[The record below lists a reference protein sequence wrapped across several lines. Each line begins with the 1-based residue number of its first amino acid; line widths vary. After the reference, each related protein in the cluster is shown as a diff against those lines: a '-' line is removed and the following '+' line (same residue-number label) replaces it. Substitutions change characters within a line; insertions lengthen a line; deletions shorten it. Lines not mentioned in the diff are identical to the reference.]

1 MKNIFTMPSEK
12 RKRLDPKSLQILDT
26 DSNTN
31 STQRKGTMDNQKIAT
46 EMMERIVNRVAAF
59 TLGKP
64 DKKVI
69 DAFLDKKKGSSR
81 KMETDGKTLDI
92 NGMGGKGVAKWVGG
106 KIDFGVGGSRSRQTV
121 QNYLRKNA
129 SYFLGNYSTGTPI
142 N

>member
-26 DSNTN
+26 DSNMN

-59 TLGKP
+59 SLGKP

-69 DAFLDKKKGSSR
+69 DAFLDKKKGSS
-81 KMETDGKTLDI
+81 KNMETDGKTLDI
-92 NGMGGKGVAKWVGG
+92 SGMGGKGVAKWVGG
-106 KIDFGVGGSRSRQTV
+106 KVNLVDLGSRSGQTV
-121 QNYLRKNA
+121 HSYIRKEAPANLI
-129 SYFLGNYSTGTPI
+129 S
-142 N
+142 